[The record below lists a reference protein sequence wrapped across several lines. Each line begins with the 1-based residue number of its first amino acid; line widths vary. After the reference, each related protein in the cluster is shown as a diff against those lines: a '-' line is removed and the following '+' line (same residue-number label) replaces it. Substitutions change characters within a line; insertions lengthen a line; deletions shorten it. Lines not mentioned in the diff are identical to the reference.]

1 MSIESTSVSSFMT
14 KNVKTE
20 TEDQNIQSAC
30 RNMHQNSIGSII
42 IVKRDDNNNANYK
55 PAGIITE
62 RDVVRII
69 GSLDQSLLK
78 QPLRELMSK
87 PLVTITPNNSLKD
100 ALQIMQQ
107 KNIRRLVIVENERAI
122 GIITTKDLFNVIM
135 NNQNLIHSL
144 LDDKVLVRQQSAT
157 HDQFGQY
164 WFSDIFPIK

>member
-1 MSIESTSVSSFMT
+1 MSIESTSVATFMT

-30 RNMHQNSIGSII
+30 RNMHQNNIGSIV
-42 IVKRDDNNNANYK
+42 IVKRDDDNDQYT
-55 PAGIITE
+55 PTGIITE

-78 QPLRELMSK
+78 LPLRDLMSK
-87 PLVTITPNNSLKD
+87 PLVTITSNNSLKD

-122 GIITTKDLFNVIM
+122 GIITTKDLFKMIM
-135 NNQNLIHSL
+135 NNQNLIPSL
-144 LDDKVLVRQQSAT
+144 LEDKVLVGQKSAM

-164 WFSDIFPIK
+164 WFSDVFPIR

>member
-1 MSIESTSVSSFMT
+1 MSIESTSVSTVMT

-30 RNMHQNSIGSII
+30 RTMHQNNIGSIV
-42 IVKRDDNNNANYK
+42 IVKRDNSNANYK
-55 PAGIITE
+55 STGIITE
-62 RDVVRII
+62 RDVVRIV

-135 NNQNLIHSL
+135 NNQNLVHSL
-144 LDDKVLVRQQSAT
+144 LDDKVLVGQKGAM

-164 WFSDIFPIK
+164 WFSDIFPIR

>member
-1 MSIESTSVSSFMT
+1 MSIESTSVSTFMT

-30 RNMHQNSIGSII
+30 RNMHQNNIGSIV
-42 IVKRDDNNNANYK
+42 IVKGDNHDGHYK
-55 PAGIITE
+55 PTGIITE
-62 RDVVRII
+62 RDVVRMV

-78 QPLRELMSK
+78 LPLGDLMSK
-87 PLVTITPNNSLKD
+87 PLVTITPKNSLKD

-122 GIITTKDLFNVIM
+122 GIITTKDLFNVIL
-135 NNQNLIHSL
+135 NNQNLIPSL
-144 LDDKVLVRQQSAT
+144 LQDKVLVGQKGPM

-164 WFSDIFPIK
+164 WFSDIFPMR

>member
-1 MSIESTSVSSFMT
+1 MSIESTSVYSFMT

-30 RNMHQNSIGSII
+30 RIMHQNDIGSIVV
-42 IVKRDDNNNANYK
+42 VKRDNSNDNYK
-55 PAGIITE
+55 PTGIITE
-62 RDVVRII
+62 RDVVRIV
-69 GSLDQSLLK
+69 GSLDESLLK

-107 KNIRRLVIVENERAI
+107 KNIRRLIIVENERAV
-122 GIITTKDLFNVIM
+122 GIITNRDLFNVIM
-135 NNQNLIHSL
+135 NNQNLIPSL
-144 LDDKVLVRQQSAT
+144 LDDKVLVGQKSPM

-164 WFSDIFPIK
+164 WFSDIFPIR

>member
-1 MSIESTSVSSFMT
+1 MSIESVSVSAFMT

-30 RNMHQNSIGSII
+30 RNMHQNNIGCIV
-42 IVKRDDNNNANYK
+42 IVKKDNHNDNYT
-55 PAGIITE
+55 PTGIITE

-107 KNIRRLVIVENERAI
+107 KNIRRLVIIENERAA
-122 GIITTKDLFNVIM
+122 GIITSKDLFNVIM
-135 NNQNLIHSL
+135 NNQNLIPSL
-144 LDDKVLVRQQSAT
+144 LEDKVLVGQKST
-157 HDQFGQY
+157 MHDQFGQY
-164 WFSDIFPIK
+164 WFSDIFPMR

>member
-30 RNMHQNSIGSII
+30 RSMHQNDIGSIV
-42 IVKRDDNNNANYK
+42 IVKRDTSNDNYK
-55 PAGIITE
+55 PTGIITE
-62 RDVVRII
+62 RDVVRIV

-87 PLVTITPNNSLKD
+87 PLITITPNNSLKD

-107 KNIRRLVIVENERAI
+107 KKIRRLIIVENERVV

-135 NNQNLIHSL
+135 NNQNLIPSL
-144 LDDKVLVRQQSAT
+144 LNDKVLVGQKSPM

-164 WFSDIFPIK
+164 WFSDIFPIR

>member
-1 MSIESTSVSSFMT
+1 MSIESVSVSAFMT

-30 RNMHQNSIGSII
+30 RNMHQNNIGGIV
-42 IVKRDDNNNANYK
+42 IVKKDSLDGHYK
-55 PAGIITE
+55 PTGIITE

-78 QPLRELMSK
+78 LPLRELMSK
-87 PLVTITPNNSLKD
+87 PLVTITPKNSLKD

-122 GIITTKDLFNVIM
+122 GIITAKDLFNLIM
-135 NNQNLIHSL
+135 NNQNLIPSL
-144 LDDKVLVRQQSAT
+144 LDDKVLVGQKSPM
-157 HDQFGQY
+157 HDQFSQY
-164 WFSDIFPIK
+164 WFSDIFNRT